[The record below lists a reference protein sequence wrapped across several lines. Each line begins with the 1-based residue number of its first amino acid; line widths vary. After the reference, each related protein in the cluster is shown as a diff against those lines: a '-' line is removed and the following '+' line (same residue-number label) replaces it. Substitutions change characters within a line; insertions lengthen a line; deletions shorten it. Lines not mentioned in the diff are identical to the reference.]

1 MTKVE
6 EPSGPAALVDFDQIA
21 EEMLAELTRQDKL
34 REEAL
39 SLSRGIIRLSARA
52 IRAVHRGE
60 WAIVED
66 RLDQARESIVRL
78 EEIFQACPLFLATG
92 YVADAQKEFAEAW
105 TTYALIRQRPLP
117 RPEDLGVPVASY
129 LNALGEAVGELRRSI
144 LDALRQEE
152 LDLQPCEERLE
163 SMQRIY
169 EYLVTVDFPDALTRG
184 LRRTTDIVRRIL
196 ESTRADLTTAS
207 RQKRLQEAMRHLKQ
221 RLD

>member
-1 MTKVE
+1 MVE
-6 EPSGPAALVDFDQIA
+6 EPSDPAALADFDQIG
-21 EEMLAELTRQDKL
+21 EEILVELTRQDKL

-39 SLSRGIIRLSARA
+39 SLSRAIIRLSARA
-52 IRAVHRGE
+52 IRAIHRAE
-60 WAIVED
+60 WEAAED
-66 RLDQARESIVRL
+66 RLSQAQESIVRL
-78 EEIFQACPLFLATG
+78 EEISQACPHFLAAG

-105 TTYALIRQRPLP
+105 TTYTLIRQRPLP
-117 RPEDLGVPVASY
+117 RPDDLGVPVAAY

-144 LDALRQEE
+144 LDALRQED

-184 LRRTTDIVRRIL
+184 LRRTTDVVRRIL
-196 ESTRADLTTAS
+196 ESTRADLTTAF
-207 RQKRLQEAMRHLKQ
+207 RQERLQEALSRLEQ